1 MLLPCIPQTNPWITQ
16 SKVDLSPHGWSQC
29 VVITTCTHRVSN
41 PPSPSNQS
49 SLFHL
54 PLWTNI
60 GWPSPGGRGN
70 HRFFAQFPFP
80 PGILG
85 QHWWVWWVQDLIIT
99 ERWRCITW
107 ALYHR
112 LSSTE
117 WRVQGQEPSAPA
129 YLSVLP
135 VHCPTSHP
143 SLLVTRENIINC
155 FYSSV
160 FPSSK

>member
-16 SKVDLSPHGWSQC
+16 RQTWSVSPRLVPVCCHYHMYSQGFQ
-29 VVITTCTHRVSN
+29 
-41 PPSPSNQS
+41 SPSNQS

-60 GWPSPGGRGN
+60 GWPSPGGRGS

-85 QHWWVWWVQDLIIT
+85 QHGWVWWVQDLIIT
-99 ERWRCITW
+99 GRWRCITW
-107 ALYHR
+107 ALYHH

-129 YLSVLP
+129 YLSVFP
-135 VHCPTSHP
+135 VHCPTSHL
-143 SLLVTRENIINC
+143 SLLVTRQNIINC